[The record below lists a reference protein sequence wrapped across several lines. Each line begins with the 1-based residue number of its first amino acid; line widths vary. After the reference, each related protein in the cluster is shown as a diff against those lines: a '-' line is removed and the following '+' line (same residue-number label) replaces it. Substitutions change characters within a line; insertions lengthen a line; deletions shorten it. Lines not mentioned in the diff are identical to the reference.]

1 MACSESFKD
10 GGIIGDCVQTRPDF
24 MGSLP
29 GSVMVEDST
38 LRDYFAAKAMQ
49 AMIANNWLMNNASA
63 LDKLSVAAYEMAD
76 VMLLERAK

>member
-1 MACSESFKD
+1 MTTKNN
-10 GGIIGDCVQTRPDF
+10 GGPAFPNNDH
-24 MGSLP
+24 
-29 GSVMVEDST
+29 T
-38 LRDYFAAKAMQ
+38 LDIEKGMTLGDYFAAKAMQ